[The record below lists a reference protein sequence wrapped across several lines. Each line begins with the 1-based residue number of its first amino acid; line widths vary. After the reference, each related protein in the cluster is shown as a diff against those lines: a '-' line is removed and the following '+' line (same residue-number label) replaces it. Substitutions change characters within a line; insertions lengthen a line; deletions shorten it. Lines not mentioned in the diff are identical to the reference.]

1 MALAVRSTVM
11 HLCGRVDAAGAASLI
26 TAMRQSVRLFANPLL
41 ERLTKA
47 RPGAVVVVYAPA
59 MAVLLALSVPALG
72 AAAAGWAALGLVAWT
87 LFEYAL
93 HRVVFHWPAR
103 SPWGRRLVFLL
114 HGCHHA
120 DPQDPHRAVMP
131 PLASLPLAL
140 TCYGAAAL
148 ALPAPC
154 RDAAFAGFLLGYLH
168 YDLTHWACHQARMAG
183 PLGRRLK
190 RHHLR
195 HHHAGAHGNFGV
207 GSPLWDMVFGTRLGR
222 RAADKAG

>member
-1 MALAVRSTVM
+1 
-11 HLCGRVDAAGAASLI
+11 
-26 TAMRQSVRLFANPLL
+26 MRQSVRLFDSPVL

-47 RPGAVVVVYAPA
+47 RPATVVVIYAPVV
-59 MAVLLALSVPALG
+59 AVLSVRSVPLLEW
-72 AAAAGWAALGLVAWT
+72 AAAAWALAGVLVWT
-87 LFEYAL
+87 LVEYGL

-103 SPWGRRLVFLL
+103 SSWGRRLVFLM

-120 DPQDPHRAVMP
+120 DPEDPLRAVMP
-131 PLASLPLAL
+131 PMASLPLAL
-140 TCYGAAAL
+140 ACYGVAAL
-148 ALPAPC
+148 VLPGAP

-195 HHHAGAHGNFGV
+195 HHYVGADGNYGV
-207 GSPLWDMVFGTRLGR
+207 GTPLWDMAFRSRLGR
-222 RAADKAG
+222 RRPS

>member
-1 MALAVRSTVM
+1 
-11 HLCGRVDAAGAASLI
+11 
-26 TAMRQSVRLFANPLL
+26 MRAPVRLFDNPVL

-47 RPGAVVVVYAPA
+47 RPATVVIVYAPA
-59 MAVLLALSVPALG
+59 AAALLALSAPALG
-72 AAAAGWAALGLVAWT
+72 GIAAAWAALGALTWT
-87 LFEYAL
+87 LFEYGM

-103 SPWGRRLVFLL
+103 SAWGKRLVFLM

-120 DPQDPHRAVMP
+120 DPEDPERAVMP
-131 PLASLPLAL
+131 PMASIPLAL
-140 TCYGAAAL
+140 ACYGAAAL
-148 ALPAPC
+148 VLPAPA

-195 HHHAGAHGNFGV
+195 HHYAGADGNYGV
-207 GSPLWDMVFGTRLGR
+207 GSPLWDMAFGSRLR
-222 RAADKAG
+222 RRPRS